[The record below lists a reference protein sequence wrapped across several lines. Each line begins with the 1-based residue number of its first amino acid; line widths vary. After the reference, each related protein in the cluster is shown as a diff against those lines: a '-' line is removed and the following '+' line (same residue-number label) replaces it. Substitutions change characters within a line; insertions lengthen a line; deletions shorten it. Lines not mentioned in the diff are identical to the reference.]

1 MTKPKKEVPQITE
14 LTVVDGVVTPSN
26 PKIPNQGI
34 LVMNNEDLDFYRV
47 QLCVPSDKD
56 HPPMYGVLPPL
67 GTLVLMAGPEPGDQ
81 DTHCKFEIF
90 VTDMLNPKKRKS
102 KAAAG
107 SGGGH
112 TIKIGS

>member
-1 MTKPKKEVPQITE
+1 MKKPKKEVPAVTE
-14 LTVVDGVVTPSN
+14 VTVADGVVNPSK

-34 LVMNNEDLDFYRV
+34 LVMTNEDLDFYRV

-67 GTLVLMAGPEPGDQ
+67 GALVLMAGPEPGDQ

-90 VTDMLNPKKRKS
+90 VTDMLNPKKRKRG
-102 KAAAG
+102 AAAG

>member
-1 MTKPKKEVPQITE
+1 MAKPKKEVPQVTE
-14 LTVVDGVVTPSN
+14 VTVVDGVVTPSN

-47 QLCVPSDKD
+47 QRWVPSDDD

-67 GTLVLMAGPEPGDQ
+67 GTLVLMAGPEPCDQ

-90 VTDMLNPKKRKS
+90 VTNMLKPKKRNRG
-102 KAAAG
+102 AAAG